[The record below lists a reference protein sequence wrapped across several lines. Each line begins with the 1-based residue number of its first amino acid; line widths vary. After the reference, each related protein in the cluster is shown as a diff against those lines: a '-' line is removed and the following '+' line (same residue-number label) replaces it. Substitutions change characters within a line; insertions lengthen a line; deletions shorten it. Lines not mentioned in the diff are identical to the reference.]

1 MIAGVALV
9 LRRLAVD
16 AHPSNG
22 ATMKTSQIALRK
34 CVSLLCL

>member
-1 MIAGVALV
+1 MISRVALV

-22 ATMKTSQIALRK
+22 TTMKTSQIALQG
-34 CVSLLCL
+34 CVSTLC

>member
-1 MIAGVALV
+1 MIARVALV

-22 ATMKTSQIALRK
+22 TELKTSKFSHKGL
-34 CVSLLCL
+34 VSLVC